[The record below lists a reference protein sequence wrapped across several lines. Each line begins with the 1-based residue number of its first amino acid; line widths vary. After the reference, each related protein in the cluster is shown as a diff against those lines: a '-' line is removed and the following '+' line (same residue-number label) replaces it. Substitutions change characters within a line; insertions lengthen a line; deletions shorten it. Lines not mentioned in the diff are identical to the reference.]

1 MKHFIKS
8 TIHKTALLLTL
19 AAASSGALAAT
30 AQVSITAT
38 ADNDFLVVHSQGN
51 AHSVVFRS
59 QDGRNWKKAQS
70 KTVKIDIKS
79 IKECSIDIIAWDDHS
94 VKQGLAAVLSGNG
107 GEVHSGSSAMRAYST
122 KVGNQRNWA
131 NNNYPNNSLVN
142 TILNS
147 LIPSSTHVHGVV
159 GSAAPW
165 GNHVSGMGAPTKW
178 IWATDSLYGKPYT
191 KNFTVYRTECSSIIK
206 PVENTKKG
214 LTWRK
219 TEVDAVTGVV
229 DVGCGHSNGQNE
241 CNPYQGDTMCTTQ
254 LPILCKK
261 EMNLP
266 KPASVTIP
274 NKYHKWS
281 GNIVG
286 TTQPVA
292 PATAGL
298 NTLSAANDFCAAEFG
313 AGWQVASHHDGWG
326 WYFKAYG
333 NVGSSVDTKRYWV
346 NIRDQQN
353 GNCWTQQ

>member
-1 MKHFIKS
+1 MKHLIKP
-8 TIHKTALLLTL
+8 TIHKTALLLAL
-19 AAASSGALAAT
+19 ATVSTGALAAT
-30 AQVSITAT
+30 AQVSFTAT
-38 ADNDFLVVHSQGN
+38 ADNDFIVVHSDGN
-51 AHSVVFRS
+51 THNVVYRS
-59 QDGRNWKKAQS
+59 QDGSNWKKSQS
-70 KTVKIDIKS
+70 GEFKMEVKS
-79 IKECSIDIIAWDDHS
+79 IEKCSIDIIAWDDYS
-94 VKQGLAAVLSGNG
+94 VKQGLAAVLRGNA
-107 GEVHSGSSAMRAYST
+107 GEVHSGNADMRAFST
-122 KVGNQRNWA
+122 KIMNQRSWA
-131 NNNYPNNSLVN
+131 VNNYPTNSQIN
-142 TILNS
+142 TIFNA
-147 LIPSSTHVHGVV
+147 LIPSATHTHGVV
-159 GSAAPW
+159 GTAAPW

-178 IWATDSLYGKPYT
+178 IWAADSLYGRPYA
-191 KNFTVYRTECSSIIK
+191 KNFTVYRTPCDK
-206 PVENTKKG
+206 LVKVATVAKKG

-219 TEVDAVTGVV
+219 TEVGAVTGVV

-298 NTLSAANDFCAAEFG
+298 NTLSAANNFCATEFG